1 MVQSIY
7 SYQRRWGSDL
17 AVSSIRVLLL
27 FLFLFILSA
36 GEVVAKENTE
46 VTEETKVKVQEAYGK
61 LPLYFIQNNGQV
73 DEKVRFYE
81 KGTGHSTFFTKEGVY
96 ISLSNSRQA
105 ISSSRNGTPGV
116 AAADFSLRP
125 MPESGKNAV
134 PLFPSP
140 HWG

>member
-61 LPLYFIQNNGQV
+61 LPLYFIQNNGQMDKRV
-73 DEKVRFYE
+73 KYYE
-81 KGTGHSTFFTKEGVY
+81 KGSNHAVFSIYCVLFSEG
-96 ISLSNSRQA
+96 
-105 ISSSRNGTPGV
+105 
-116 AAADFSLRP
+116 
-125 MPESGKNAV
+125 GK
-134 PLFPSP
+134 L
-140 HWG
+140 